1 MRRSWFY
8 SACLALVCTVALGPA
23 PAFGQSLQLAPAPGG
38 AVERPTASAM
48 AVAEAPAIDGDV
60 LADSVWQQ
68 ATPIAGF
75 KQYQPD
81 EGEPVSERTE
91 VRMIFTRDTL
101 FIGVV
106 CYDSDPAQIIVSD
119 SRRDSSLDNTD
130 SFRMIFDTFQD
141 VQNGFVFGTN
151 PAGVEY
157 DGQVTNEGQGGGGLT
172 GNQQSGSGSGFNLNW
187 DGAWEVRTKTTES
200 AGWPSSPSRSRPCV
214 TRRAANQVWG
224 VNFQRNIRRKNEEA
238 YWAPIPRQ
246 FNLYRVSIAGTVGGL
261 QPPSFRNFKLIPYV
275 LGEVNQIGATPA
287 DTDPDGDAGIDVK
300 YNLTPSL
307 TLDGTYR
314 TDFAQVEVDDQQV
327 NLDRFNLFF
336 PEKRP
341 FFLENAGFFSV
352 GNPGEVDL
360 FFSRRIGLNSA
371 GEAIPIIGGGRASG
385 KIGLW
390 NVGFLDMQTEDA
402 GITPSNNF
410 GVVRVSRELPNRS
423 AVGGI
428 FVNRT
433 GSGDLRP
440 RRRLQPHVCGR
451 RQVGD
456 RPELGGVGLRGQD
469 RHSGRREQG
478 LRLQPPRAHPL
489 PEMGPR
495 RGVPG
500 GGDLFN
506 PEVGFLTRRGYR
518 KPDVRVMTR
527 FRPKD
532 FMKLQEVRPHATVRG
547 FWGFDGFQETGYAHL
562 DNHWQFRD
570 SSEMHTGMNLTREGL
585 RVPFE
590 IFPGIF
596 VPPGTYDNAEAQLV
610 YMTNQGAPLSVNCM
624 TFIGGFFSGDRVTL
638 NPTVRVRP
646 AETFQTEVAYSRND
660 VNLPQGDFDTNL
672 LRTRVSYSF
681 NTAGVHAGAGPV
693 QRPRR
698 PLVDEPALRLAAGRQ
713 HRPVHRLQRQPRALR
728 PLSRSPRAHRP
739 LADDQVLAHVR
750 RPAVTDHTIAATAH
764 GRYLVD
770 PVAEPAGVLIG
781 FHGQSETCAIEL
793 EHLREIRGDRP
804 WTLVSVQGLHRY
816 YTRRGDVV
824 AAWMTREDRE
834 LAIADNIAYVRA
846 VLDAVTGSLATAAA
860 APRVLRLLAGHRDG
874 LPHRRVRR
882 SPR

>member
-81 EGEPVSERTE
+81 EGKPVSERTE

-187 DGAWEVRTKTTES
+187 DGAWEVRTKTTEL
-200 AGWPSSPSRSRPCV
+200 GWMAEFAIPFKTLRYPA
-214 TRRAANQVWG
+214 TANQVWG

-275 LGEVNQIGATPA
+275 LGEVNQIGETPA
-287 DTDPDGDAGIDVK
+287 ETDPDGDAGIDVK

-433 GSGDLRP
+433 GSGDLARDDDYN
-440 RRRLQPHVCGR
+440 RTYAVDGKWGIGR
-451 RQVGD
+451 NSVVSGFVAKTDTPGAESKDYAYNLRARILYPKWDLDVGYQ
-456 RPELGGVGLRGQD
+456 EV
-469 RHSGRREQG
+469 
-478 LRLQPPRAHPL
+478 A
-489 PEMGPR
+489 
-495 RGVPG
+495 
-500 GGDLFN
+500 DLFN

-610 YMTNQGAPLSVNCM
+610 YMTNQGAPLSFNFM

-646 AETFQTEVAYSRND
+646 SETFQMEVAYSRNN

-681 NTAGVHAGAGPV
+681 NTRVFTQALV
-693 QRPRR
+693 QYNDRAD
-698 PLVDEPALRLAAGRQ
+698 LWSMNLRFGWLQAANTGLFI
-713 HRPVHRLQRQPRALR
+713 VYND
-728 PLSRSPRAHRP
+728 SRGLYDLYP
-739 LADDQVLAHVR
+739 
-750 RPAVTDHTIAATAH
+750 
-764 GRYLVD
+764 
-770 PVAEPAGVLIG
+770 
-781 FHGQSETCAIEL
+781 
-793 EHLREIRGDRP
+793 DRP
-804 WTLVSVQGLHRY
+804 ERTDRSLTIKFSHMF
-816 YTRRGDVV
+816 DV
-824 AAWMTREDRE
+824 
-834 LAIADNIAYVRA
+834 LQ
-846 VLDAVTGSLATAAA
+846 
-860 APRVLRLLAGHRDG
+860 
-874 LPHRRVRR
+874 
-882 SPR
+882 